1 MFVATSRNRS
11 PSFRFVFRCSAPI
24 ALNALNS
31 EELLT
36 KMIQHS
42 ISRAWRL
49 GKAVL
54 DARKHKTNTLS
65 AIIKHEN
72 AEILCIG
79 KVVFHIV

>member
-1 MFVATSRNRS
+1 MYRLNHFT
-11 PSFRFVFRCSAPI
+11 FRCSAPI

-54 DARKHKTNTLS
+54 DARKQKTSTLS
-65 AIIKHEN
+65 AIIEHEN
-72 AEILCIG
+72 AKNTLHWKCSLFC
-79 KVVFHIV
+79 VV